1 MNDESFYNFSFT
13 KNGHSVEWDGT
24 VHASNFTSLLDY
36 ELIQYT
42 QSSSITMT
50 FVKSQKSKAYFS
62 RYQVKFRRRRE
73 GKTDYRQR
81 KRLVCQA
88 KNKYQ
93 TPKYRLVVRFTNTQ
107 VICQVVYSL
116 IDGDRVFTQA
126 TSKELARY
134 GLKAG
139 LKNYAAA
146 YCTGL
151 LCARRLLQKVG
162 LDDTYEGNTEVDGNV
177 VSTEYDKKTYYVDE
191 VDEDK
196 KPFRCLLDVGC
207 RPTTTGCRVFG
218 ALKGA
223 ADGGLDIPHS
233 EKRFPGYDR
242 DAKEY
247 DADMHRERIMGGHVG
262 EYMEYLDE
270 EDNAKYQEHFAAYIA
285 NDYEADGLEEL
296 YEGVHEAIR
305 EDPSPSEKKEFSPDK
320 SFKKKAKLTLEER
333 KAAVQAK
340 KDAKKAELE
349 EEDDE

>member
-1 MNDESFYNFSFT
+1 MP
-13 KNGHSVEWDGT
+13 
-24 VHASNFTSLLDY
+24 
-36 ELIQYT
+36 
-42 QSSSITMT
+42 
-50 FVKSQKSKAYFS
+50 FVRTQKSKSYFS

-81 KRLVCQA
+81 KRLCAQD

-93 TPKYRLVVRFTNTQ
+93 SPKYRFVVRFTNTR
-107 VICQVVYSL
+107 VICQVAYSL
-116 IDGDRVFTQA
+116 VDGDRILCQA
-126 TSKELARY
+126 QSTELARY
-134 GLKAG
+134 GLNAG

-162 LDDTYEGNTEVDGNV
+162 LDDVYEGNTEVDGNV

-191 VDEDK
+191 VDDDK
-196 KPFRCLLDVGC
+196 RPFRALLDVGC
-207 RPTTTGCRVFG
+207 KPTTTGHRVFG

-247 DADMHRERIMGGHVG
+247 DADTHRERIFGGHVG
-262 EYMEYLDE
+262 EYMEYLEE
-270 EDNAKYQEHFAAYIA
+270 EDNQKYQEHFSKYIEHGI
-285 NDYEADGLEEL
+285 EADGLEEL
-296 YEGVHEAIR
+296 YEKVHEAIR
-305 EDPSPSEKKEFSPDK
+305 EDPSASEKKAFSPDK
-320 SFKKKAKLTLEER
+320 SYKRKAKLTYDER

-349 EEDDE
+349 ADDDE

>member
-1 MNDESFYNFSFT
+1 M
-13 KNGHSVEWDGT
+13 
-24 VHASNFTSLLDY
+24 
-36 ELIQYT
+36 
-42 QSSSITMT
+42 
-50 FVKSQKSKAYFS
+50 FVKIVKSKSYYS

-81 KRLVCQA
+81 KRLVCQD

-93 TPKYRLVVRFTNTQ
+93 SPKYRLVVRFTNRQ
-107 VICQVVYSL
+107 VICQIVYSL
-116 IDGDRVFTQA
+116 VDGDRVMAQA
-126 TSKELARY
+126 SSMELPRY

-151 LCARRLLQKVG
+151 LVARRLLQKIG
-162 LDDTYEGNTEVDGNV
+162 LDEIYEGNTEVDGNI
-177 VSTEYDKKTYYVDE
+177 VSTEYDKKKYYVDE

-196 KPFRCLLDVGC
+196 KPFRALLDVGC
-207 RPTTTGCRVFG
+207 KPTTTGCRIFG

-233 EKRFPGYDR
+233 AKRFPGYDR

-270 EDNAKYQEHFAAYIA
+270 EDNAKYQEHFASYIA
-285 NDYEADGLEEL
+285 NEMEADGLEEL
-296 YEGVHEAIR
+296 YESVHAKIR
-305 EDPSPSEKKEFSPDK
+305 EDPSSSPKTTFTPDK
-320 SFKKKAKLTLEER
+320 SFKRKAKLTLDER
-333 KAAVQAK
+333 KARVDAK
-340 KDAKKAELE
+340 KDAKKVELGAD
-349 EEDDE
+349 DDE

>member
-1 MNDESFYNFSFT
+1 MP
-13 KNGHSVEWDGT
+13 
-24 VHASNFTSLLDY
+24 
-36 ELIQYT
+36 
-42 QSSSITMT
+42 
-50 FVKSQKSKAYFS
+50 FVKSQKNKAYYS

-116 IDGDRVFTQA
+116 IDGDRVFCQA
-126 TSKELARY
+126 TSKELPRY
-134 GLKAG
+134 GLSAG

-151 LCARRLLQKVG
+151 LVARRLLQKVG

-177 VSTEYDKKTYYVDE
+177 VSTEYDDKTYYVEE

-196 KPFRCLLDVGC
+196 RPFRCLLDVGC
-207 RPTTTGCRVFG
+207 RPTTTGCRIFG

-247 DADMHRERIMGGHVG
+247 DADMHRERIFGGHVG

-285 NDYEADGLEEL
+285 NEYEADSLEEL
-296 YEGVHEAIR
+296 YEGVHEKIR
-305 EDPSPSEKKEFSPDK
+305 EDPSPSEKKDFSPDK
-320 SFKKKAKLTLEER
+320 SFKRKAKLTLEER
-333 KAAVQAK
+333 KARVQEK